1 MAFKTGFGCAF
12 IASLM
17 LASGPAQAGVFSDDL
32 TKCVVTSATTD
43 DRNALMQWL
52 FSAMAANQAM
62 EPMAKV
68 SREQRDGL
76 NRKFA
81 DITERLLLADCHSQT
96 LTAVKNEGPGV
107 IEAAFRVLGE
117 VAIRGLMSD
126 PATTKSLSAVDQYSN
141 KAKWEAFA
149 KEAGIALPQG
159 K

>member
-1 MAFKTGFGCAF
+1 MAGLAF
-12 IASLM
+12 
-17 LASGPAQAGVFSDDL
+17 ASGPAQAGVFSDDL
-32 TKCVVTSATTD
+32 TKCVVASATAD

-52 FSAMAANQAM
+52 FAAMAANQAI

-68 SREQRDGL
+68 SQEQRDGL
-76 NRKFA
+76 NRKFT

-96 LTAVKNEGPGV
+96 LTAVRNEGAGV

-126 PATTKSLSAVDQYSN
+126 PATTKSFSAVDQYSN

-149 KEAGIALPQG
+149 KEAGIPLQQG